1 MSTNR
6 RKRIGIYPGSFN
18 PVHNGHISLTKYL
31 LDSDIV
37 DDVWIVVSPLNPLKT
52 TSDELIADELRL
64 QMAKI
69 AFEGIRDTK
78 VSDVEFRLSRPSYT
92 IDTLNYLQKQYPDYQ
107 FFLLIGEDNMA
118 FFDKKGKNY
127 SVKKGLKVTLL
138 LANGHFK
145 MTLNSKSSIAGIVKV
160 NKKSFNDIAKQ
171 NFTVTKKNGIYIMKE
186 E

>member
-1 MSTNR
+1 ML
-6 RKRIGIYPGSFN
+6 K
-18 PVHNGHISLTKYL
+18 KY
-31 LDSDIV
+31 
-37 DDVWIVVSPLNPLKT
+37 
-52 TSDELIADELRL
+52 
-64 QMAKI
+64 
-69 AFEGIRDTK
+69 
-78 VSDVEFRLSRPSYT
+78 
-92 IDTLNYLQKQYPDYQ
+92 
-107 FFLLIGEDNMA
+107 FLLVFILLSINTITFSETKNESQIIKENTFNMELPKNEGETKKNIPFMA
-118 FFDKKGKNY
+118 LFDKKGKNY

>member
-1 MSTNR
+1 ML
-6 RKRIGIYPGSFN
+6 K
-18 PVHNGHISLTKYL
+18 KY
-31 LDSDIV
+31 
-37 DDVWIVVSPLNPLKT
+37 
-52 TSDELIADELRL
+52 
-64 QMAKI
+64 
-69 AFEGIRDTK
+69 
-78 VSDVEFRLSRPSYT
+78 
-92 IDTLNYLQKQYPDYQ
+92 
-107 FFLLIGEDNMA
+107 FLLVFILLSINTITFSETKNESQIVKENTFNMELPKNKGETKKNIPFMA
-118 FFDKKGKNY
+118 LFDKKGKNY

>member
-1 MSTNR
+1 ML
-6 RKRIGIYPGSFN
+6 K
-18 PVHNGHISLTKYL
+18 KY
-31 LDSDIV
+31 
-37 DDVWIVVSPLNPLKT
+37 
-52 TSDELIADELRL
+52 
-64 QMAKI
+64 
-69 AFEGIRDTK
+69 
-78 VSDVEFRLSRPSYT
+78 
-92 IDTLNYLQKQYPDYQ
+92 
-107 FFLLIGEDNMA
+107 FLLVFILLSINIITFSETKNESQIVKENTFNTELPKNEGETKKNIPFMA

-145 MTLNSKSSIAGIVKV
+145 MTLNSKSSIAGTVKV

>member
-1 MSTNR
+1 ML
-6 RKRIGIYPGSFN
+6 K
-18 PVHNGHISLTKYL
+18 KY
-31 LDSDIV
+31 
-37 DDVWIVVSPLNPLKT
+37 
-52 TSDELIADELRL
+52 
-64 QMAKI
+64 
-69 AFEGIRDTK
+69 
-78 VSDVEFRLSRPSYT
+78 
-92 IDTLNYLQKQYPDYQ
+92 
-107 FFLLIGEDNMA
+107 FLLVFILLSINTITFSETKIESQSVKENTFNMELPKNEGETKKNIPFMA
-118 FFDKKGKNY
+118 LFDKKGKNY

>member
-1 MSTNR
+1 ML
-6 RKRIGIYPGSFN
+6 K
-18 PVHNGHISLTKYL
+18 KY
-31 LDSDIV
+31 
-37 DDVWIVVSPLNPLKT
+37 
-52 TSDELIADELRL
+52 
-64 QMAKI
+64 
-69 AFEGIRDTK
+69 
-78 VSDVEFRLSRPSYT
+78 
-92 IDTLNYLQKQYPDYQ
+92 
-107 FFLLIGEDNMA
+107 FLLVFILLSINTITFSETKDESQIVKENTFNTELPKNEGETKKNIPFMA
-118 FFDKKGKNY
+118 LFDKKGKNY